1 LCLTIYGQVVVKK
14 LNTKIK
20 TSGATIM
27 ISARNI
33 HKSFEGRKILDG
45 IDMDIEPGKIT
56 CLIGPSGSGKTTLL
70 RALGLLEYP
79 EQGDILIDAKKYHF
93 PLPKDKPE
101 IKKGPWPKVTV
112 VFQSLFLW
120 PHMTLRENI
129 ALPALNKKRSIN
141 NLDKKIDKLVAAFD
155 MASLGQRQRVALA
168 RALILE
174 PQYVLLDE
182 ITSSLDVE
190 QIEKILNYLQML
202 RAEGMGVF
210 LITHLLGFARRAADK
225 IVFVDGGKIQEQ
237 GGPEILENPQSPRLK
252 QFLATVEAAS

>member
-1 LCLTIYGQVVVKK
+1 
-14 LNTKIK
+14 
-20 TSGATIM
+20 M

-45 IDMDIEPGKIT
+45 IDIDIEPGKIT

-79 EQGDILIDAKKYHF
+79 EQGDIAVDNKKYKF
-93 PLPKDKPE
+93 PLPADKPE
-101 IKKGPWPKVTV
+101 IKKGPWPKITV

-141 NLDKKIDKLVAAFD
+141 NLDKKIDKLVEAFD
-155 MASLGQRQRVALA
+155 MSAFINRYPNEASLGQRQRVALA

-210 LITHLLGFARRAADK
+210 LITHLLGFARRASDK
-225 IVFVDGGKIQEQ
+225 IIFIDGGKIQEQ
-237 GGPEILENPQSPRLK
+237 GGPEILANPQSPRLK

>member
-1 LCLTIYGQVVVKK
+1 
-14 LNTKIK
+14 
-20 TSGATIM
+20 M

-33 HKSFEGRKILDG
+33 HKTFEGHKVLNG
-45 IDMDIEPGKIT
+45 IDIDIEPGKIT

-79 EQGDILIDAKKYHF
+79 EQGNILIDNKKYHF

-120 PHMTLRENI
+120 PHMTLRQNI
-129 ALPALNKKRSIN
+129 ALPALNKKRSIS
-141 NLDKKIDKLVAAFD
+141 NLDKKIDKLVEAFD
-155 MASLGQRQRVALA
+155 MGAFIHRYPNEASLGQRQRVALA

-190 QIEKILNYLQML
+190 QIEKILSYLQML

-225 IVFVDGGKIQEQ
+225 IVFVDGGKVQEQ

-252 QFLATVEAAS
+252 KFLATVEAAS